1 MKRSLLLVPVVLLGA
16 LLTPGQASADD
27 RTCTGLIRAV
37 SVDGSVIVPQGAT
50 CTLRGTR
57 IDGNVFVK
65 ARATLKVRG
74 ATIGGNIQANDHR
87 RVGVT
92 PRKVG
97 DRIVRTRVEG
107 DIQLEGGA
115 RGRVG
120 RTVIGGNLQVEQS
133 RLLQITRRNVIEGD
147 LQAFSNRGG
156 FRIFGNRIDGNLQ
169 CKANVPGPIGDNN
182 QVAGSKE
189 DQCRG
194 F

>member
-1 MKRSLLLVPVVLLGA
+1 MCCTYSRTNVRDESEGPMKRSLLLIPVALLGA

-27 RTCTGLIRAV
+27 RSCTGLIRAV
-37 SVDGSVIVPQGAT
+37 SIGGSVTVPQGAT

-65 ARATLKVRG
+65 ARATVKVRG

-107 DIQLEGGA
+107 RYSTRRRSARTRWPHLHRWQPPGGA
-115 RGRVG
+115 EPTAADHQAKCDRG
-120 RTVIGGNLQVEQS
+120 
-133 RLLQITRRNVIEGD
+133 
-147 LQAFSNRGG
+147 
-156 FRIFGNRIDGNLQ
+156 
-169 CKANVPGPIGDNN
+169 
-182 QVAGSKE
+182 
-189 DQCRG
+189 
-194 F
+194 